1 LVNSIASF
9 SSGFDPLKD
18 NIQTVP
24 SASIDSITNGG
35 DEFFIVPVIITN
47 SKQPIPVMG
56 FLLSIKAQKLG
67 ISNFIR
73 NTY

>member
-1 LVNSIASF
+1 MVNSIASF

-35 DEFFIVPVIITN
+35 DEFFIVPVIIIN
-47 SKQPIPVMG
+47 SK
-56 FLLSIKAQKLG
+56 
-67 ISNFIR
+67 
-73 NTY
+73 